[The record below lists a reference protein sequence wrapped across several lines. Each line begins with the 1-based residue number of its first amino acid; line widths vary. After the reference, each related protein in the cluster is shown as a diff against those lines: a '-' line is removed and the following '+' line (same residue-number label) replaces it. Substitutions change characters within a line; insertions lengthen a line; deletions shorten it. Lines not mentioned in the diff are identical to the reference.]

1 MKLLL
6 ENWSSYL
13 NEKSY
18 VSGNYEGQASQQK
31 EEIISFFDDLK
42 NMKTK
47 SAENTY
53 QIASVLLGTKPLY
66 LGPANMIPNN
76 KFSQKFLDYLRS
88 RNMMF
93 ASAPNIM
100 GTGSDIFFIGNKDKV
115 AQAIELQ
122 KNPYIGIEKMGFPSE
137 FNNWAKEN
145 AKHVIPATP
154 EYHKRLG
161 ILLGYGEANSESFS
175 QDYVPKWK
183 EVYSYWQ
190 QQNQDRNAAANSE
203 TEVL

>member
-1 MKLLL
+1 MKTLF
-6 ENWSSYL
+6 ENWKKFI
-13 NEKSY
+13 NEQSHIM
-18 VSGNYEGQASQQK
+18 GNYEGESTQRK
-31 EEIISFFDDLK
+31 DELISFFDDLK
-42 NMKTK
+42 NMNKTN
-47 SAENTY
+47 AN

-66 LGPANMIPNN
+66 LGPMNMIPNN
-76 KFSQKFLDYLRS
+76 RFSQKFLDYLRS

-100 GTGSDIFFIGNKDKV
+100 GSGSDIFFIGSRDRV
-115 AQAIELQ
+115 EQALELQ

-145 AKHVIPATP
+145 AKYTITATP

-161 ILLGYGEANSESFS
+161 ILLGYGEANSEKFS
-175 QDYVPKWK
+175 QDYISKWK
-183 EVYSYWQ
+183 DVYSQWKQ
-190 QQNQDRNAAANSE
+190 QAQYNKSSNNSK